1 MTVAEKM
8 LVVDADG
15 VLRGVLAEH
24 FRLYNQF
31 AIDEAASGTDALTRS
46 HYCPYDVVLLNV
58 GLPDMDGREVCRL
71 MRRTGVRP
79 PIIILTGAA
88 TDADIILGLDAGA
101 DDYVTKPFRL
111 DVLAARIRAQ
121 LRAHSY
127 SGVVVYTVG
136 PYAFRPD
143 AEVLVNRT
151 TKATKSL
158 TGKETALLKFLCIA
172 GDQPVDRDILLTVV
186 WNYSPEANSHTLQT
200 YIYRLRQKIEKDP
213 ANPRILV
220 TEAEGYHLIR

>member
-8 LVVDADG
+8 LVVDDDG

-31 AIDEAASGTDALTRS
+31 AIDEAASGTVALTRS
-46 HYCPYDVVLLNV
+46 HDCPYDVVLLSV

-71 MRRTGVRP
+71 MRRTGVRS

-136 PYAFRPD
+136 PYTFRPD
-143 AEVLVNRT
+143 AKVLVNRT

-158 TGKETALLKFLCIA
+158 TEKETALLKCLCLA
-172 GDQPVDRDILLTVV
+172 GDRPVGRDVLLTEV
-186 WNYSPEANSHTLQT
+186 WKYSPEVSSHTLQT
-200 YIYRLRQKIEKDP
+200 HICQLRRKIEEDP
-213 ANPRILV
+213 SNPKILL